1 MSKVR
6 AAAAL
11 AALLLAAVCA
21 ACAPGDPRISPLP
34 GRPAQQES
42 GTASPGAAAGDGS
55 EAPEQQVPEP
65 QVPGIQVA
73 LAADAGFGPILV
85 DAQGRTLY
93 LYEGDTSTRSTCYE
107 DCATMWPPLT
117 TPGFP
122 TAGPG
127 VDDGLL
133 GVGQRTDGTSQ
144 VLYKGHPLYYFAEDA
159 APGEAGGLALARWF
173 PVDAVGDRVS
183 GG

>member
-1 MSKVR
+1 MPKVR

-42 GTASPGAAAGDGS
+42 GTASPGAEAEAES
-55 EAPEQQVPEP
+55 EAPEP
-65 QVPGIQVA
+65 QVPGVQVA
-73 LAADAGFGPILV
+73 LAEDAGFGPILV

-93 LYEGDTSTRSTCYE
+93 LFEGDTSTRSTCYE

-122 TAGPG
+122 TAGAG

-159 APGEAGGLALARWF
+159 APGEAGGLALAQWF
-173 PVDAVGDRVS
+173 PVDAVGDRVT